1 MTLVPRLKMYL
12 NTAIPIPVVTGKISR
27 QKTPSGTY
35 VHYILERVYDPKKKH
50 TVPKRVII
58 GRVCPDNDK
67 NMFPNERFFE
77 YFPNTP
83 LPELR
88 EEAKRCTTLKAGPY
102 MVIEEQNQGQHYPD
116 YAYRR
121 PLFTA
126 DMRIAS
132 DSAISRF
139 FSGVTDAQIAGFLN
153 DWNAERDH
161 SSRIYISYDS
171 TNKNCQAGDID
182 FVEFGKPKSD
192 AAHRQPRSG
201 LRQDQSG
208 PAFL

>member
-102 MVIEEQNQGQHYPD
+102 MVFDKIIKHYGIDKMAEKHFGKSAGLLLDLASYMVIEEQNQGQHYPD

-171 TNKNCQAGDID
+171 TNKN
-182 FVEFGKPKSD
+182 
-192 AAHRQPRSG
+192 
-201 LRQDQSG
+201 
-208 PAFL
+208 